1 MLIKGVTLFLVGM
14 IVLAMFG
21 KLRFP
26 GKARLASAR
35 CSSCG
40 RFRIGKGDCPCKAGP
55 GGGGGGTAG
64 KTGKGKGER
73 S

>member
-26 GKARLASAR
+26 GKARLASAK
-35 CSSCG
+35 CPACG
-40 RFRIGKGDCPCKAGP
+40 RFRIGKGACPCGAGP
-55 GGGGGGTAG
+55 GGGTAG

-73 S
+73 G